1 MWLLK
6 GKIEVLTLEPW
17 IRLWFQV
24 ESLQVWWNSH
34 MKSRGNAWRCQQP
47 LKPRRAWKDSSPDS
61 WTLPLPIRHEADLV
75 SHAVF
80 YSTRYIYFEMTV
92 PSTVEIP
99 HVNNHC
105 LGILLWFAVL
115 SNLKMKIKK
124 CVAGP
129 LELMFNRLCHTPL
142 PCTVLTSAFRDSS
155 MPFLAVP
162 SSSRPLLSVA
172 PQSPSQPW
180 WEVSD
185 LSYIQEVLNWGF
197 PQMCPNSFPS
207 LIGWPQKQ
215 LSTYLTFNAR

>member
-1 MWLLK
+1 M
-6 GKIEVLTLEPW
+6 GI
-17 IRLWFQV
+17 
-24 ESLQVWWNSH
+24 VWVP
-34 MKSRGNAWRCQQP
+34 AWRCQQP
-47 LKPRRAWKDSSPDS
+47 WKPRRAWKDSSPDS
-61 WTLPLPIRHEADLV
+61 WTLPLPIRHEADFV

-155 MPFLAVP
+155 MPFLAFP

-172 PQSPSQPW
+172 PQPPSQPW
-180 WEVSD
+180 WELFQPPAAQSATGGIWSVLYPRGAKLGLSIDVSQQ
-185 LSYIQEVLNWGF
+185 LPI
-197 PQMCPNSFPS
+197 PNRVASETT
-207 LIGWPQKQ
+207 L
-215 LSTYLTFNAR
+215 YLP